1 MGADAAQQCHI
12 AMKTQIVPL
21 MKQLVADKCPS
32 NFNFDFVANGPVG
45 VFVFACFAFVC
56 CRHCRQTSPHGQPVI
71 PSSEA
76 TQADGRLTDLVTFV
90 NRLCSHDVLLER
102 GAL

>member
-1 MGADAAQQCHI
+1 MGADAVQHCHI
-12 AMKTQIVPL
+12 AMMTQIVPL
-21 MKQLVADKCPS
+21 MKQVVADKCPS
-32 NFNFDFVANGPVG
+32 YFCSDFVANGPVG

-56 CRHCRQTSPHGQPVI
+56 CRHCRQTSPHRQPVI

-76 TQADGRLTDLVTFV
+76 TQADGGLSDLVTFV

-102 GAL
+102 VAL